1 MFRGELFQKS
11 LFWISFSEMLLT
23 SGSWSQRGKHSS
35 RHHIL
40 MPSVPLCHGRNRSPH
55 TSHRH
60 PWPQWGDLPTPKTSL
75 TKGGRV
81 SVSSLDSSQLSPQDC
96 GRGGGAHYPQ
106 THCHPSSHRSKTRV
120 LTGRKALWR
129 GGFRVCNQ
137 QHCCG
142 SPDPEKVPITFV
154 QVHLVINS

>member
-1 MFRGELFQKS
+1 MRRNQQGHVTVPGNKMFRGELFQKS

-96 GRGGGAHYPQ
+96 GRGGGLIIPKHTVTPP
-106 THCHPSSHRSKTRV
+106 H
-120 LTGRKALWR
+120 TGAKP
-129 GGFRVCNQ
+129 
-137 QHCCG
+137 G
-142 SPDPEKVPITFV
+142 S
-154 QVHLVINS
+154 